1 MKARLSTGG
10 PRDLLP
16 ATRAALFV
24 GLADAP
30 DVARR
35 KESWTSGVVRQ
46 VVDNRLAGHALE
58 AIDQLDVEVDDTTIA
73 LLERSHREQMFLS
86 MRLNAVASQ
95 LQHRL
100 REIGIDSLVIKGAG
114 LSDID
119 PDGPTRFFG
128 DVDLLVRPS
137 DFKPAIAHY
146 RDAGFA
152 YEHPSPWNRLFAKS
166 VNLQDDAG
174 RAVDM
179 QRALAPWCWMTRI
192 GFDDLWSRSRL
203 LDDGTR
209 TLSREDALIVAAMS
223 QVADFGDDHEKLVP
237 WRDLALLAGQV
248 DVERLT
254 RIARDAR
261 IAGVVA
267 TMLDALPT
275 PLGNPAL
282 IAALG
287 GPHIPLAKV
296 PRWRVLNE
304 RTLAR
309 RYWAVRVT
317 RNLPMS
323 KLIPGLALLPVL
335 PPDEQR
341 PRDWL
346 SHVVTAPLRRGQRPR
361 TPVDAA
367 A

>member
-1 MKARLSTGG
+1 MKARLSAGG
-10 PRDLLP
+10 PRDLSP
-16 ATRAALFV
+16 VTRAVLFV

-30 DVARR
+30 DEARR
-35 KESWTSGVVRQ
+35 GDLWTPDVVRTLIAH
-46 VVDNRLAGHALE
+46 RLSGHALE
-58 AIDQLDVEVDDTTIA
+58 MIERLGIEVDDTTITQF
-73 LLERSHREQMFLS
+73 EQSQREQILLS
-86 MRLNAVASQ
+86 MRLNAVAAQ
-95 LQHRL
+95 LQDRL
-100 REIGIDSLVIKGAG
+100 REVGIESLVIKGAG

-137 DFKPAIAHY
+137 DFKPAITHY

-166 VNLQDDAG
+166 VNLEDDAG

-192 GFDDLWSRSRL
+192 RFDDLWSRSRV

-209 TLSREDALIVAAMS
+209 TLSHEDALIVAAMS
-223 QVADFGDDHEKLVP
+223 QLADFGDDHEKLVP
-237 WRDLALLAGQV
+237 WRDLALLARQV
-248 DVERLT
+248 DIERLT
-254 RIARDAR
+254 RIARGAR
-261 IAGVVA
+261 IAGVLA
-267 TMLDALPT
+267 TMLDALPA

-287 GPHIPLAKV
+287 GPHIPLTKV

-304 RTLAR
+304 RSLAR

-341 PRDWL
+341 PSDWMRRIA
-346 SHVVTAPLRRGQRPR
+346 TAPARRVRRSAKPVE
-361 TPVDAA
+361 TPD
-367 A
+367 